1 MLFDIHP
8 KEDKKELSGRDEEY
22 RELERLV
29 KSEWVVV
36 LGR

>member
-22 RELERLV
+22 RELED
-29 KSEWVVV
+29 
-36 LGR
+36 